1 MFLTAVDAALPE
13 TVTLHCLGGFVVAV
27 RYGLPRPTADLD
39 YLAVIP
45 ATHGSLL
52 QALAGPDSALARAHG
67 LHLQHVTVASLP
79 DRYEDRLTPLW
90 PGRFARLALYTLEAH
105 DLALS
110 KLARNSPIDREDVAR
125 LARAVPLD
133 PAVLRERYQRELRP
147 IIIGDVTRHDLTL
160 ALWLEAYFE

>member
-1 MFLTAVDAALPE
+1 M
-13 TVTLHCLGGFVVAV
+13 
-27 RYGLPRPTADLD
+27 RYGLARPTADLD
-39 YLAVIP
+39 YLEVIP
-45 ATHGSLL
+45 SRHGPLL
-52 QALAGPDSALARAHG
+52 QEFAGPDSALARAHG

-79 DRYEDRLTPLW
+79 DRYDERLTPLW
-90 PGRFARLALYTLEAH
+90 PGRFPRLTRLTLERH

-133 PAVLRERYQRELRP
+133 PALLRERHETELRP
-147 IIIGDVTRHDLTL
+147 IIIGEVARHDLTL

>member
-1 MFLTAVDAALPE
+1 MLAYVDASGAVQAFPG
-13 TVTLHCLGGFVVAV
+13 LGGFVVAM

-39 YLAVIP
+39 YLEVIP
-45 ATHGSLL
+45 ARPGALL
-52 QALAGPDSALARAHG
+52 QELAGPGSALARAHG

-79 DRYEDRLTPLW
+79 DRYEERLTPLW
-90 PGRFARLALYTLEAH
+90 PGRFPRLGLFTLEAH

-133 PAVLRERYQRELRP
+133 PVLLRERYATELRP
-147 IIIGDVTRHDLTL
+147 IVIGDLARHDQTL
-160 ALWLEAYFE
+160 ALWLESYFA